1 MTVQDERLPRIH
13 AAMERR
19 GLTCKDL
26 AQWTRLNERTI
37 QRFLRRETFDLR
49 TLAKVEGALRLG
61 AVGGDAPS
69 DSGVGKR
76 VNTLVV
82 PPACP
87 VVGWKQA
94 AQVLGVSVWTL
105 WATRRNM
112 GQERRRAWWTGPDA
126 CRRWYEAMI
135 AKGGT

>member
-1 MTVQDERLPRIH
+1 MTLQDRHRTRIR

-19 GLTCKDL
+19 HLTCRDV
-26 AQWTRLNERTI
+26 ARMAGCHERTV
-37 QRFLRRETFDLR
+37 QRFVEGETFDLR

-61 AVGGDAPS
+61 AVCDAPS

-76 VNTLVV
+76 VNPLVV
-82 PPACP
+82 TPSGP

-105 WATRRNM
+105 WAMRRNM